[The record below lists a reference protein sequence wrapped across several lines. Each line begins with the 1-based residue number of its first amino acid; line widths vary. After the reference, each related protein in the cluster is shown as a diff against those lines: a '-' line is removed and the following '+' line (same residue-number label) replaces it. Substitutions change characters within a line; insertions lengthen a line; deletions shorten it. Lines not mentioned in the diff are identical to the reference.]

1 MAEQIV
7 ETVRRAVESLE
18 TFWALLDD
26 YVVWDLRESQ
36 TLDLHRV
43 YVGREAVIEASR
55 HYWGTWEDYRVEA
68 EELIEAGSTVV
79 VVGRE
84 IGRGKG
90 SGVPIERQVAQLW
103 TLHRGKL
110 IRSGDLLRTRPRP
123 SKPPGS
129 TSSALGEK
137 RYAAAWRS
145 LGSPPPDGRHRL
157 PEP

>member
-1 MAEQIV
+1 MSQENV
-7 ETVRRAVESLE
+7 ELVRRGVEDVNA
-18 TFWALLDD
+18 FWALLDE

-36 TLDLHRV
+36 SVDLHGV

-90 SGVPIERQVAQLW
+90 SGVPIERQLTQLW
-103 TLHRGKL
+103 TLHRGKI
-110 IRSGDLLRTRPRP
+110 IRWEIFSD
-123 SKPPGS
+123 KVA
-129 TSSALGEK
+129 ALE
-137 RYAAAWRS
+137 AAGLS
-145 LGSPPPDGRHRL
+145 
-157 PEP
+157 E